1 MTSDHNNHQERTL
14 AILSDSTNLDEIIQ
28 HIKSN
33 GFEIIAI
40 KKFEFTIEEA
50 EKFYEDHAKQNYYE
64 KCVRWL
70 SSSKLCALILEKKD
84 AIKDWKQLMG
94 PTTYKKA
101 RKTSPN
107 SVRALFGKDA
117 SQNATHGS
125 DSDLSASKEIKFLF
139 DDMAIAA
146 SNTNLGA
153 QENDEIE
160 AKEVPLQFEK

>member
-1 MTSDHNNHQERTL
+1 MVEEKKGPSVISSENIIMTSDHNNHQERTL

-70 SSSKLCALILEKKD
+70 SRYITL
-84 AIKDWKQLMG
+84 
-94 PTTYKKA
+94 
-101 RKTSPN
+101 
-107 SVRALFGKDA
+107 
-117 SQNATHGS
+117 
-125 DSDLSASKEIKFLF
+125 
-139 DDMAIAA
+139 
-146 SNTNLGA
+146 
-153 QENDEIE
+153 
-160 AKEVPLQFEK
+160 